1 MLDQL
6 LDLVKNNA
14 QDLVVNNSEV
24 PNEHNDAV
32 IGEATNAI
40 HDQLS
45 QAVSQ
50 GNLQDVMGLFG
61 NSQNL
66 TSNPLVAGIIG
77 QLTSSL
83 GSKFG
88 VNAASA
94 QNIAGS
100 LIPQVLSKFTQKTND
115 PNDSS
120 FNINDVMGHLSGG
133 KTSGVDFGNVVSQLQ
148 SGQGVDF
155 GGLAGKLLGGNTGGL
170 GDMLGGFLGK

>member
-6 LDLVKNNA
+6 LNLVKENA
-14 QDLVVNNSEV
+14 DDLIVNNSAIS
-24 PNEHNDAV
+24 NEHNDAA
-32 IGEATNAI
+32 IGEATNVI
-40 HDQLS
+40 HNQLS
-45 QAVSQ
+45 QAVNN

-66 TSNPLVAGIIG
+66 MNNPLVGTIVA
-77 QLTSSL
+77 QLTQSL

-88 VNAASA
+88 VNASSA

-120 FNINDVMGHLSGG
+120 LNINDIMAHLGGG
-133 KTSGVDFGNVVSQLQ
+133 KTSGIDFGNVVSQLQ
-148 SGQGVDF
+148 NGQGVDF
-155 GGLAGKLLGGNTGGL
+155 GNLAGQLLGGNAGGL
-170 GDMLGGFLGK
+170 GDMLGGFFKK